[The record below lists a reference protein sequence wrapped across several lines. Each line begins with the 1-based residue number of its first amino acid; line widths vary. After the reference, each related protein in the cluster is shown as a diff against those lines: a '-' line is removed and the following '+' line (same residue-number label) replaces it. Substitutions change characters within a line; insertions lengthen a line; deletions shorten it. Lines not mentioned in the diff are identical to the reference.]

1 MTSLQRITFSRSNS
15 ILLGSRFA
23 RTLSLVIIV
32 GILAFAGTLR
42 ADSGSYTITGGF
54 TTFSGNVDGNDAPT
68 YIRAFPNG
76 QVACGLPGCSNPLAG
91 FNQVCPDAGCSA
103 ASGMATNVPITFAGS
118 PTSFLT
124 FESFG
129 CSPSIPVCANTPN
142 ELDFVPAN
150 LTFLSFN
157 SSPALL
163 GTFTFSNGIWTGDA
177 DFGITITATDIATPH
192 NSYTFNGYIHM
203 GTTPNDFVNN
213 TPQQNADYVYLEGSN
228 GQPYTNQLAPDGL
241 GSVRAYELRDS
252 PTGSNT
258 VTFNLYGVLGSLD
271 PVSFGNVSGGGFAD
285 ISTTNTLGGP
295 PNGTVP
301 EPGSFAMLGAGLIVA
316 AFLKL
321 LRSH

>member
-1 MTSLQRITFSRSNS
+1 MIPLLRRTLTFSCST
-15 ILLGSRFA
+15 LLAPRLAVPLGVV
-23 RTLSLVIIV
+23 LLVI
-32 GILAFAGTLR
+32 LATAGTLR

-54 TTFSGNVDGNDAPT
+54 TTFSGNVDGSASPT
-68 YIRAFPNG
+68 YIRAFPNS
-76 QVACGLPGCSNPLAG
+76 QVGCDGPGCSDPLA
-91 FNQVCPDAGCSA
+91 FFSQICPDAGCSA

-124 FESFG
+124 FEAFS
-129 CSPSIPVCANTPN
+129 CPPSIPVCANTPN

-150 LTFLSFN
+150 LTLLSFY

-163 GTFTFSNGIWTGDA
+163 GTFTFSNGTWTGDA
-177 DFGITITATDIATPH
+177 DFGITITATDIAAPH

-203 GTTPNDFVNN
+203 GLTPNDYVNN

-228 GQPYTNQLAPDGL
+228 GLPVTNSLAPDGL
-241 GSVRAYELRDS
+241 GSVRAYELPDS

-271 PVSFGNVSGGGFAD
+271 PVSFGDVSGGGFAD
-285 ISTTNTLGGP
+285 ISTTNALGGP

-301 EPGSFAMLGAGLIVA
+301 EPASLGLLVAGILA
-316 AFLKL
+316 ATLTKF
-321 LRSH
+321 LRSR